1 MLAYLKID
9 HLVPD
14 TGNGL
19 LNRDLSKGQRRRV
32 ALAVAVAEGR
42 PVVILDE
49 WTSDQDAEFRTRF
62 TNEIIGKLRALGRTV
77 IFVSHDGDVS
87 SVCDVIIRMTNGRM
101 TNSRMTNT
109 ETIDGATDMPAATAA
124 SRPDMGSASDPA
136 MACLQET
143 A

>member
-1 MLAYLKID
+1 M
-9 HLVPD
+9 
-14 TGNGL
+14 

-87 SVCDVIIRMTNGRM
+87 SVCDVTIRMTNGRM
-101 TNSRMTNT
+101 TDGRM
-109 ETIDGATDMPAATAA
+109 DMPAATAA
-124 SRPDMGSASDPA
+124 SLPDMGSASDPA